1 MEPFEAT
8 IEPTPAIAAAVYRS
22 LIWRTDGGYLVGS
35 IIVVGLALWRLVSGN
50 ESVVWAFW
58 LGVVATYWF
67 GLWIGAH
74 RVRAA
79 FGRNSARAMTLGVDQ
94 EGCTFRTPD
103 SSGWFSWR
111 EVGVIYD
118 LKPALVIQ
126 LRNRSNSTPIPKN
139 CLSAAELAA
148 VIAAAQS
155 GGAQIR

>member
-8 IEPTPAIAAAVYRS
+8 IESTPLIASAVYRA
-22 LIWRTDGGYLVGS
+22 LIWRTHGGYLVAS
-35 IIVVGLALWRLVSGN
+35 IMVAGVAVWRLVSGY
-50 ESVVWAFW
+50 ESVLWAFW

-74 RVRAA
+74 KALAA
-79 FGRNSARAMTLGVDQ
+79 FGRSSARAITIGVDQ

-111 EVGVIYD
+111 EIGVIYD
-118 LKPALVIQ
+118 LKLALVIQ
-126 LRNRSNSTPIPKN
+126 LRNRSHSTPIPKN
-139 CLSAAELAA
+139 CFSAAELAA
-148 VIAAAQS
+148 VIAAAQL